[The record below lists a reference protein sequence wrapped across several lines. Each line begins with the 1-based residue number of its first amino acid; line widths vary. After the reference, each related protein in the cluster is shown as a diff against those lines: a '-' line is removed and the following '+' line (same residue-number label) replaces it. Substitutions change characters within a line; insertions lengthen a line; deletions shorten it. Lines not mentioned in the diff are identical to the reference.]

1 MVKDNKDGIIFGIS
15 AALVPGSAI
24 AILAVCVNLVVDW
37 LLKRTSSLKGGR
49 GDA

>member
-1 MVKDNKDGIIFGIS
+1 MVKENKDGIIFGIS

-24 AILAVCVNLVVDW
+24 AALCICVNLIVDW